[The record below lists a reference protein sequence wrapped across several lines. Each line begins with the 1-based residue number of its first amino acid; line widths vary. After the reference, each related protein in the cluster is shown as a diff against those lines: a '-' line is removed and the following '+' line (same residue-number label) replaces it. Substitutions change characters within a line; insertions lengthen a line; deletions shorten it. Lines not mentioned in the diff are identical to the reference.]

1 MKKLSL
7 IFGLALGMLT
17 VGCSQ
22 EPVVEDNAPALG
34 NTVTLGV
41 SLDQED
47 ARTSLGS
54 LVGDKYAVLWS
65 AGDKVSVNGTSSEA
79 VAEQYVGTASASFAV
94 ADVIAP
100 YNVIYPANALNANGK
115 LELAT
120 SQVYTAGSFAEG
132 SSVLAGYAEANT
144 VNLKHMLSVIKL
156 TIAQGEEATAA
167 FNSITVTSLSGR
179 AVSGLF
185 DVDYQGAA
193 ISPVAGAGKDFVTVT
208 NVPIVDGKAVVYV
221 TIPAGDYVNG
231 LEVKVVGSDFSA
243 MTRTAYTANGIELGA
258 GYLVTM
264 PELTFAGKASD
275 EIVIS
280 TAEQLQSL
288 RETTLASENTFK
300 GTIKLANDID
310 MTGII
315 TDGVYAILNADATF
329 DGQGFAIKN
338 WAASQGLIYENYG
351 TIKNIVLD
359 KSCQFVPDLANNS
372 ELACGYIA
380 MANLGTV
387 SGCVNNANIT
397 FEDANLV
404 IEQNRFIGAI
414 VGVIGQGLVAAATP
428 GNPDTYADQITYK
441 NARVENCV
449 NNGTITITAGGYKN
463 GWWYSGGVVG
473 AYLPHVETS
482 TGGVFNC
489 VNNGNISLYMGAN
502 QKITVVGGVLGA
514 AGKLYTSAG
523 NNKIAYYCNVENCV
537 NTGNLSYCCLSQGQQ
552 LYFGGVAGSS
562 HAKVTSCKNSGN
574 VIFTTDT
581 ESVSPTLYLAGISS
595 ISSGDVTDCHN
606 TGTIGVDNI
615 NFGYWAAMAGISAR
629 SFNYNAVTFSDCTN
643 DGQIYATFTTAYHK
657 NAQTHNVGGIVAIA
671 DGGEIAVDNCHN
683 KAKGSISF
691 DITGDYA
698 HALNAAGIV
707 GKATK
712 STSVTKCT
720 NSAAITY
727 NTSVAASANSWLG
740 GIVAYNDTSVMNVAY
755 CSNSGAISFN
765 NIGNGELY
773 GGVGGVVANYYKVD
787 GTMTECTNTGA
798 LTLAGNLK
806 ADSCIGGLVGTN
818 CNSFVDCKS
827 LGSITLNNT
836 SANNA
841 LIGGVA
847 ARLNNSA
854 CTWNGVEINCAIN
867 YEGTAI
873 FGLLQADTWISSAYA
888 TVGAITPCVVKSTT
902 TVNGEA
908 VTAEQIAEHSFLLGR
923 DQNVDVLDENKFII
937 SVGDRTTSA
946 FKIAEGGLV
955 LE

>member
-22 EPVVEDNAPALG
+22 APVTEENPVLG

-47 ARTSLGS
+47 ARTSLGN
-54 LVGDKYAVLWS
+54 LVGEKYAVLWS
-65 AGDKVSVNGTSSEA
+65 AGDKIAVNGTVSAA
-79 VAEQYVGTASASFAV
+79 VAEQYVGTASAAFAV
-94 ADVIAP
+94 ANVTAP
-100 YNVIYPANALNANGK
+100 YSVIYPANALNTEGN

-120 SQVYTAGSFAEG
+120 SQAYAAGSFAEG
-132 SSVLAGYAEANT
+132 VAVMAGYAEADA
-144 VNLKHMLSVIKL
+144 VNLKHMLSFIKL
-156 TIAQGEEATAA
+156 TIAQGAETTAA

-179 AVSGLF
+179 AISGEF
-185 DVDYQGAA
+185 AVDYQGAE

-221 TIPAGDYVNG
+221 AVPSGDYVNG
-231 LEVKVVGSDFSA
+231 FEVKVVGSDFSV
-243 MTRTAYTANGIELGA
+243 MTRTAYTANGLELGA
-258 GYLVTM
+258 GYLVAM
-264 PELTFAGKASD
+264 PELTFAGKASED
-275 EIVIS
+275 IVINS
-280 TAEQLQSL
+280 AAELQTL

-300 GTIKLANDID
+300 GTIKLGCDID
-310 MTGII
+310 MTGVIL
-315 TDGVYAILNADATF
+315 DGVHAFLYAGATF
-329 DGQGFAIKN
+329 DGQGYAIKN
-338 WAASQGLIYENYG
+338 WTACEGLFYENYG
-351 TIKNIVLD
+351 TIKNVVLD
-359 KSCQFVPDLANNS
+359 KSCNFSIDFSNTT

-397 FEDANLV
+397 FEDATMT
-404 IEQNRFIGAI
+404 IEKNRFIGAI
-414 VGVIGQGLVAAATP
+414 VGVIGQGLVAANTP
-428 GNPDTYADQITYK
+428 GNPDSFTDFVTYK

-449 NNGTITITAGGYKN
+449 NNGKISITAGGYNN

-473 AYLPHVETS
+473 AYLPHAEKS

-514 AGKLYTSAG
+514 AGKLYTNAA

-581 ESVSPTLYLAGISS
+581 EKVSPTLYLAGISG
-595 ISSGDVTDCHN
+595 ISSGDFTDCHN

-615 NFGYWAAMAGISAR
+615 NFGYWVGMAGITAR
-629 SFNYNAVTFSDCTN
+629 SFNYNAVTISDCTN
-643 DGQIYATFTTAYHK
+643 DGQIYATFQASA
-657 NAQTHNVGGIVAIA
+657 NQIHNVGGIVAIA

-683 KAKGSISF
+683 KANGT
-691 DITGDYA
+691 ITMTTTGTGQCGA
-698 HALNAAGIV
+698 NMGGIV
-707 GKATK
+707 AKKIKAGA
-712 STSVTKCT
+712 VTNCT

-727 NTSVAASANSWLG
+727 TTTDTAVGKNTYIG
-740 GIVAYNDTSVMNVAY
+740 GIVGDIETVASDVAY
-755 CSNSGAISFN
+755 CSNNGAISFIN
-765 NIGNGELY
+765 NGTTEVF
-773 GGVGGVVANYYKVD
+773 GGVGGVVGNYYV
-787 GTMTECTNTGA
+787 GNTLMTDCVNEGA
-798 LTLAGNLK
+798 LTLSGALK
-806 ADSCIGGLVGTN
+806 IDSCIGGLAGTN
-818 CNSFVDCKS
+818 INSFVGCKS

-836 SANNA
+836 SANTA
-841 LIGGVA
+841 IIGAIGG
-847 ARLNNSA
+847 RLNNTA
-854 CTWNGVEINCAIN
+854 CTWNGLEINCAVN
-867 YEGTAI
+867 YNEGNNI
-873 FGLLQADTWISSAYA
+873 FGLLQGDTWLSTNFA

-908 VTAEQIAEHSFLLGR
+908 VTAAQIAEHSFLLGR
-923 DQNVDVLDENKFII
+923 DQKVIDQTVAESSF
-937 SVGDRTTSA
+937 V
-946 FKIAEGGLV
+946 IAEGGVV